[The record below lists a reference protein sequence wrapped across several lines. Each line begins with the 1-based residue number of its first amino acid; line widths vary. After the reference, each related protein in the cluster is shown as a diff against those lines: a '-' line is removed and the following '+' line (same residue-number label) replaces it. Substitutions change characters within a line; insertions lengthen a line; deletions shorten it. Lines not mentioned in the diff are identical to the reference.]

1 MGLVFFNKKISANTG
16 EICIKEGDKLRKD
29 IFIDSVGN
37 VSVQA
42 GLVRIELMGLDK
54 LPPEGTPPV
63 FEVSERLA
71 MSLETML
78 RMHGALSEI
87 VNQMESKGLIKK
99 NVGNSPDSIDDSSA
113 KARSKV

>member
-1 MGLVFFNKKISANTG
+1 MFFDKKIHINTR
-16 EICIKEGDKLRKD
+16 EISVKEGDKLRKD
-29 IFIDSVGN
+29 IFIDGVGN

-63 FEVSERLA
+63 LEVSERLA

-87 VNQMESKGLIKK
+87 VSQMESKGLIKK
-99 NVGNSPDSIDDSSA
+99 NVGSSTDSMDDSAA
-113 KARSKV
+113 KSRSKA